1 MLLQGLCEEDE
12 KAFEMF
18 MSSDAVV
25 KTTVAESLKEKLT
38 AKQTELGSR
47 MSGKSVF
54 VLCLAIILFA
64 GSRSL
69 PE

>member
-1 MLLQGLCEEDE
+1 
-12 KAFEMF
+12 

-47 MSGKSVF
+47 MSGESQNIR
-54 VLCLAIILFA
+54 L
-64 GSRSL
+64 SL
-69 PE
+69 Y